1 MLIKFTIVHQS
12 IDFYLLSQIS
22 DYSFI
27 NFRCHSKYGPLTSL
41 LEHQCK
47 QRMTDAREELS
58 ESEQS
63 DLSLS
68 CHGSSFDELD
78 PYNNDSR
85 VNSYQFEPYA
95 SDAQLSDENVHEIVD
110 DNDLNMARLEN
121 NAW

>member
-1 MLIKFTIVHQS
+1 
-12 IDFYLLSQIS
+12 
-22 DYSFI
+22 
-27 NFRCHSKYGPLTSL
+27 
-41 LEHQCK
+41 
-47 QRMTDAREELS
+47 MTDAREELS

-68 CHGSSFDELD
+68 CHCSSFDELD
-78 PYNNDSR
+78 TDNNDSR
-85 VNSYQFEPYA
+85 VNPYQFEPYA

>member
-12 IDFYLLSQIS
+12 IDFYLPSQIS

-27 NFRCHSKYGPLTSL
+27 NFRCHSKYGSLTSL
-41 LEHQCK
+41 LEHRCK
-47 QRMTDAREELS
+47 QRMADTREELS

-68 CHGSSFDELD
+68 CHSSSFDEVD
-78 PYNNDSR
+78 PDNNGSR
-85 VNSYQFEPYA
+85 VNPYQFEPYA

-121 NAW
+121 NSW